1 MNKLDPF
8 EELISK
14 KLQNHKVD
22 FSYDSWDAIE
32 KKLPKAKNTT
42 AFVVAV
48 GIISIAAV
56 SFFILKY
63 NTPNSKAIIS
73 SEKTISKK
81 PNSTESTNLKTIDLA
96 PEKPEQQNHSISAIE
111 NSTDPKNEKGE
122 SKKIKPITPSSNIKN
137 TEQPIKHYNE
147 NNKVLKVEKIE
158 AKKPVSLATN
168 DIQQAQQDNSLPLAE
183 FTVNKTTVCCYET
196 ISFFTDKN
204 RNISYYWDFDDGN
217 SSIVSSPTHQFNE
230 PGNYIITL
238 KASNKDNPNEFA
250 ISQPISITVYPTP
263 TANFNYEKIVED
275 GLPCISFTSSASSTN
290 TVKWNFGDGSSSSL
304 FDVIHHYNKKG
315 IYQVSFEQTNSYN
328 CIASNTQAVE
338 ILEDFNLFAPNSFTP
353 DGDGINDTFIPESL
367 KLMNVDFTMNI
378 YNKQGKLIFKTK
390 NVNQPWNGI
399 NQNNGQKCSQGSY
412 IWFVQLV
419 NKNGET
425 EQYNGALLLLN

>member
-1 MNKLDPF
+1 M
-8 EELISK
+8 
-14 KLQNHKVD
+14 
-22 FSYDSWDAIE
+22 
-32 KKLPKAKNTT
+32 
-42 AFVVAV
+42 
-48 GIISIAAV
+48 
-56 SFFILKY
+56 
-63 NTPNSKAIIS
+63 
-73 SEKTISKK
+73 
-81 PNSTESTNLKTIDLA
+81 
-96 PEKPEQQNHSISAIE
+96 
-111 NSTDPKNEKGE
+111 
-122 SKKIKPITPSSNIKN
+122 
-137 TEQPIKHYNE
+137 
-147 NNKVLKVEKIE
+147 
-158 AKKPVSLATN
+158 
-168 DIQQAQQDNSLPLAE
+168 
-183 FTVNKTTVCCYET
+183 
-196 ISFFTDKN
+196 
-204 RNISYYWDFDDGN
+204 
-217 SSIVSSPTHQFNE
+217 
-230 PGNYIITL
+230 
-238 KASNKDNPNEFA
+238 
-250 ISQPISITVYPTP
+250 
-263 TANFNYEKIVED
+263 
-275 GLPCISFTSSASSTN
+275 
-290 TVKWNFGDGSSSSL
+290 KWNFGDGSSSSL